1 MVCIEEI
8 MKLENIKQEEV
19 MSFGDNNNDIL
30 MIKNAGRGIAMG
42 HSNEQVKK
50 VADFITKTNDE
61 NGVAEALENIVL

>member
-1 MVCIEEI
+1 
-8 MKLENIKQEEV
+8 

-50 VADFITKTNDE
+50 VADFITKYKRE
-61 NGVAEALENIVL
+61 YVEEFLANIKWDDLINNRK

>member
-1 MVCIEEI
+1 
-8 MKLENIKQEEV
+8 